1 VLDEQNGSIAIVFT
15 DVEMP
20 KMDGLE
26 MTRRIRADERFA
38 QLPILAVTSL
48 SGDSAEKKGRDAGLT
63 EYLVKLDRELIVDRC
78 NQYLTR
84 A

>member
-1 VLDEQNGSIAIVFT
+1 
-15 DVEMP
+15 
-20 KMDGLE
+20 
-26 MTRRIRADERFA
+26 
-38 QLPILAVTSL
+38 LAVTSL

-78 NQYLTR
+78 NQYLAR